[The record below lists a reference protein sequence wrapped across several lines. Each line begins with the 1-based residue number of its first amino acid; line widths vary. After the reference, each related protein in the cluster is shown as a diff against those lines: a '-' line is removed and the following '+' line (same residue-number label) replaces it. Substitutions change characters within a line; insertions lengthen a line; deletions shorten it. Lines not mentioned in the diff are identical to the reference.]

1 MSDTSGDAPM
11 TQVAPPVESPSAPD
25 TVPDPAAIDPASTR
39 AQAAP
44 SPVALH
50 VERTEGQEQSAAEAA
65 LDPVIELKDLHFY
78 YSKFRAVKDVNI
90 SFAPQ
95 KITALIGPSG
105 CGKSTLLRT
114 INRMND
120 LITGTRVEGQALYHG
135 IDLYGK
141 DVDAVEVRRRI
152 GMVFQKANPFPK
164 TIYDNVAFGPKINGF
179 KGNMDELVESSLR
192 RAALWDDVKDKLK
205 QSGLALSGGQQQRL
219 CIARAIATSPDV
231 ILMDEPC
238 SALDPRSTLQ
248 IEELM
253 FELKEN
259 YTIVIVTHNMQ
270 QAARASDYTV
280 FLNMADDRAG
290 YVVEEGPTLEIFT
303 NPKNQLTE
311 DYVSGRFG

>member
-1 MSDTSGDAPM
+1 MVMPDTTGDPMVEIAEPPTDTSNVVAPGDATDAGEPRRAVPI
-11 TQVAPPVESPSAPD
+11 QVTRPAGDGGPVEE
-25 TVPDPAAIDPASTR
+25 AS
-39 AQAAP
+39 
-44 SPVALH
+44 
-50 VERTEGQEQSAAEAA
+50 GEAVIRIEN
-65 LDPVIELKDLHFY
+65 LDFY
-78 YSKFRAVKDVNI
+78 YSAFRAVKDVSMEFEQN
-90 SFAPQ
+90 

-120 LITGTRVEGQALYHG
+120 LITGTRVEGKVLYHDV
-135 IDLYGK
+135 DLYGK

-164 TIYDNVAFGPKINGF
+164 SIYDNVAFGPRINGY
-179 KGNMDELVESSLR
+179 KGNMNELVESSLR

-253 FELKEN
+253 FELKED

-270 QAARASDYTV
+270 QAARASDYTI
-280 FLNMADDRAG
+280 FLNMAEDRAG
-290 YVVEEGPTLEIFT
+290 YVVEEGKTLDIFT
-303 NPKNQLTE
+303 NPQNKLTE

>member
-1 MSDTSGDAPM
+1 MSPNTQSPAP
-11 TQVAPPVESPSAPD
+11 
-25 TVPDPAAIDPASTR
+25 IDLTAGLPG
-39 AQAAP
+39 P
-44 SPVALH
+44 
-50 VERTEGQEQSAAEAA
+50 EAAE
-65 LDPVIELKDLHFY
+65 PRGESVITIKDLSFY
-78 YSKFRAVKDVNI
+78 YGRFRAVKDVTLA
-90 SFAPQ
+90 FEAR

-114 INRMND
+114 LNRMND
-120 LITGTRVEGQALYHG
+120 LITGTRVEGRVEYHG
-135 IDLYGK
+135 VDLYGK
-141 DVDAVEVRRRI
+141 GVDAVEVRRRI
-152 GMVFQKANPFPK
+152 GMVFQKPNPFPK
-164 TIYDNVAFGPKINGF
+164 SIYDNVAFGPRINGY
-179 KGNMDELVESSLR
+179 KGDMDELVESSLR
-192 RAALWDDVKDKLK
+192 RAALWDDVKDKLR

-253 FELKEN
+253 FELKEQ
-259 YTIVIVTHNMQ
+259 YTILIVTHNMQ

-280 FLNMADDRAG
+280 FMNMADDRAG
-290 YVVEEGPTLEIFT
+290 HVVEEGKTLDIFT